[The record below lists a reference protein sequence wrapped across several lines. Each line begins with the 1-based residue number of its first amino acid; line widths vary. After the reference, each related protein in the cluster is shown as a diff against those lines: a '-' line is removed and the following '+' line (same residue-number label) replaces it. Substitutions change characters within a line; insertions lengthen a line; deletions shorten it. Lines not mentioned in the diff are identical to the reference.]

1 MFDFSN
7 QVVMITGAVGNLA
20 AAVAQAFLTAQANL
34 VLVDRA
40 IGRMATEYPKL
51 VGSPDH
57 FLAEGIDLTQAEQVA
72 EMMTKTIERFGRVD
86 VLVNT
91 AGGFRGGT
99 PLHETPL
106 ETWDFLIN
114 LNGRTTFIACQAAIP
129 HMLKQGRGKIV
140 NVAARVA
147 LNAPA
152 NLAAYSASKS
162 TVVRLTEGMAAELK
176 EQHINVNC
184 ILPGTIDTPQN
195 RQAMPQANQDRWVT
209 PESMAE
215 VILFLASEAARDI
228 HGAAVPVY
236 GRS

>member
-114 LNGRTTFIACQAAIP
+114 LNGRTTFIACQAVIP

>member
-7 QVVMITGAVGNLA
+7 QVVMVTGAVGNLA